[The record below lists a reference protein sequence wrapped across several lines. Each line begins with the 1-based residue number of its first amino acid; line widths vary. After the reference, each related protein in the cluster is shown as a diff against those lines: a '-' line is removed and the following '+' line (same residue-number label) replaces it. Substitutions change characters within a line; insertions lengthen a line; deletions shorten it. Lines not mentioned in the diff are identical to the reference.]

1 MSILTLI
8 LIIAAVAIVG
18 YFVFKIYNHDNSP
31 FYKITGY
38 SYLDVMLKK
47 NVRTSYRLMQEV
59 EQVNGAKKVMLN
71 LQIPIHEELQTIDAL
86 LLHQSGI
93 YVVNIK
99 DKTGWI
105 NGREQDM
112 QWKELLHKDK
122 TRIFDNPIHETK
134 RLINAMQDQLPEVD
148 SALFEAVV
156 VFTNDCSFQ
165 QIEIHS
171 KNVEVMKMSE
181 LKKWT
186 KSLNQKRLSETDIE
200 TLYNALEGFMS
211 EKNTTLQAKS
221 VVSTN

>member
-1 MSILTLI
+1 MTLV
-8 LIIAAVAIVG
+8 LIIVAVAIVG

-38 SYLDVMLKK
+38 SYFDVMMKK
-47 NVRTSYRLMQEV
+47 NVRTSYKLMQEL
-59 EQVNGAKKVMLN
+59 EQANGARKVMLN

-86 LLHQSGI
+86 FLHQSGI
-93 YVVNIK
+93 HIVNVK
-99 DKTGWI
+99 DKSGWI

-134 RLINAMQDQLPEVD
+134 RLINALQDQLPEVD

-171 KNVEVMKMSE
+171 KNVEVIKLSE

-186 KSLNQKRLSETDIE
+186 KSFNQKRLSETDIE

-221 VVSTN
+221 VVSPN